1 MKKYLLLIAFLGM
14 TSFSYSQTI
23 VTNEKDEF
31 NGSRIIQTDQTK
43 IQYGGLT
50 KPLVVISYGSF
61 NNLVYL
67 TWESRYVDIYVREGD
82 RLYLLDSDGEKYDFY
97 CISTNRKGYFKYIGD
112 FSKIEN
118 KKIVKYRM
126 ESLNGNFD
134 FDVDKKKTDVFSS
147 YFVLI
152 KKKVENYFPQGISPL
167 GELILKLENTI
178 DLQEK
183 IRLIDA
189 LFLIKK

>member
-1 MKKYLLLIAFLGM
+1 MKKYLFLIAFLGI
-14 TSFSYSQTI
+14 TLFSYSQKI
-23 VTNEKDEF
+23 VKNEKDVF
-31 NGSRIIQTDQTK
+31 NGSRLIETDETK
-43 IQYGGLT
+43 VENDNLI
-50 KPLVVISYGSF
+50 VISYGSF

-67 TWESRYVDIYVREGD
+67 IWGSRYVNIYVREGD
-82 RLYLLDSDGEKYDFY
+82 RLYLLDSDGVKYDFY
-97 CISTNRKGYFKYIGD
+97 CVSTNHKGYFKYVGD

-118 KKIVKYRM
+118 KKIVKFRM
-126 ESLNGNFD
+126 ESLNGNVD
-134 FDVDKKKTDVFSS
+134 FDVNKKKTDAFSN

-152 KKKVENYFPQGISPL
+152 KNEVETYFPQGISPL

-183 IRLIDA
+183 IRIIDA